1 MVHETRITMK
11 TTTALIVF
19 AIVLFC
25 KCIVGGEALSA
36 EGISF
41 FVDETVKI
49 IKHTAFY
56 VKLKV

>member
-1 MVHETRITMK
+1 MK
-11 TTTALIVF
+11 TSTSLIVF
-19 AIVLFC
+19 FIALCC

-41 FVDETVKI
+41 FVDETVEI